1 MYTYSDLDEYLSKK
15 QERPLAHNTRVRRE
29 GDDIVVRL
37 HGTDIVF
44 LKPDG
49 AVTLNS
55 GGWQTPTTKER
66 LNLFLT
72 SYRLV
77 QENHKWYLYPLGQWN
92 KAARQPFVDFV
103 MVCPNGELV
112 YPEGAEPM
120 DEAEAKKLNRAIQKY
135 AKDYA
140 EALVNGE
147 VDAPSADDC
156 FYCYGIFVYNNTEHL
171 LDHIAEPYYVPSLL
185 NLANEEFP
193 GHLSILAG
201 DAIARLWANPAS
213 ELPEFQKGITRE
225 QVAKLL
231 AKYLRFKLGLA

>member
-77 QENHKWYLYPLGQWN
+77 QENHKWYLYQLGQWD

-120 DEAEAKKLNRAIQKY
+120 AEAEAKKLNRAIQKY
-135 AKDYA
+135 TKDYA
-140 EALVNGE
+140 EALVNQQ
-147 VDAPSADDC
+147 VPAPDSGDC
-156 FYCYGIFVYNNTEHL
+156 WYCLGDWGGTSHL
-171 LDHIAEPYYVPSLL
+171 LTHMEEAYYVPSLL
-185 NLANEEFP
+185 NRANEEFP
-193 GHLSILAG
+193 GHLSILG
-201 DAIARLWANPAS
+201 SDAIARLWANPTL
-213 ELPEFQKGITRE
+213 ELPEFQKGITQR